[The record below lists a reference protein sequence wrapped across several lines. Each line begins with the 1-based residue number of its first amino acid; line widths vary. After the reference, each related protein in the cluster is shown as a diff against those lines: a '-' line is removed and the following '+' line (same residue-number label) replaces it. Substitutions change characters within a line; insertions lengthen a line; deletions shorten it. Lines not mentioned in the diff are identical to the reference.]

1 MVETVFFFGAVGR
14 AVAGGT
20 DATAMGGGWWG
31 SSGSPGDGVGA
42 SAVGGEYF
50 PLITIISVTFGVVLG
65 AAAVSAV
72 VAPRR

>member
-1 MVETVFFFGAVGR
+1 M
-14 AVAGGT
+14 
-20 DATAMGGGWWG
+20 

-42 SAVGGEYF
+42 SAVSGEYF
-50 PLITIISVTFGVVLG
+50 PLITIISVTFGVVLE